1 MSHSHY
7 SSDAVKAS
15 LATIYSSRGCDDLEK
30 AIDTYRGRKNAV
42 SVAHLAAATTA
53 SHSKSCNPSGGRSKR
68 AKRTRRA
75 KKSKRTRRN
84 RYMLCPE

>member
-15 LATIYSSRGCDDLEK
+15 LAKFYSSRECDDLK
-30 AIDTYRGRKNAV
+30 KVIDRYRGRNNAV
-42 SVAHLAAATTA
+42 SAAHFAAATTA

-68 AKRTRRA
+68 TRRA

-84 RYMLCPE
+84 R

>member
-1 MSHSHY
+1 MSYRHY

-15 LATIYSSRGCDDLEK
+15 LATIYSSRECDDLKK
-30 AIDTYRGRKNAV
+30 AIDRYRGRNNAV

-68 AKRTRRA
+68 AKRSRA

-84 RYMLCPE
+84 R